1 MPVDRL
7 SSLSTLMAALRS
19 EVSRKS
25 DRPLQSIPAK
35 TVDRPGEGKANARHD
50 TEALRKQVAAIV
62 RGVDATD
69 PDAVGKARTQ
79 MIRAMLLWE
88 YGPQIREHAEWQP
101 MLEALN
107 RAIESSPALS
117 DEFLR
122 LIADMR

>member
-1 MPVDRL
+1 MAVDRL

-35 TVDRPGEGKANARHD
+35 TVDRAADRKSGARHD
-50 TEALRKQVAAIV
+50 TDALRKEVAGIV
-62 RGVDATD
+62 RDVDAAD
-69 PDAVGKARTQ
+69 PDAMGKARTQ

-88 YGPQIREHAEWQP
+88 YGPQIREHPEWQP

-107 RAIESSPALS
+107 RAIESSPSLS

-122 LIADMR
+122 LIAEMR